1 MQTMGMTEGQWLAS
15 VVTHPD
21 EWAYYYLHPRT
32 GVELRPYSEDLSEL
46 VFVQNLKLSATQP
59 VFKTFPE
66 LDFWEMKDLY
76 SRHPKHPDLWNHPWI
91 AAAYLT
97 SHGQFQTA
105 ALLYPDESSIDKSDD
120 IIINSVWPTFEEV
133 NRSLPAF
140 TQIHQKAFTAD
151 INAIYD
157 RSTHSKPSVHI
168 NGTTEDV
175 VCLGIREAIETVSGL
190 VDLKDDNKI
199 FTRGFNSLHIIHLAG
214 LLSSA
219 FDQPINSYLKHG
231 PQDKIYHSKVTQDML
246 IKYARAFEPPR
257 EAKEHIVLTG
267 TTREISSYLL
277 DVLCNNDKVVKVW
290 CLNRSADAFQ
300 RQVDSAKSKDLSSN
314 WQSKAKFIRYDVASE
329 NLGLSQAD
337 FKEIKNEATAI
348 IHNAWEVNFN
358 LPLSSFEPQFVGL
371 KSLVN
376 ICREAHHK
384 IRFFFISSI
393 SAAMKWPSDLLGP
406 ILEASIPRFDA
417 PINRYGSS
425 KLIAKHLL
433 SKAVRAGVLSLSVL

>member
-1 MQTMGMTEGQWLAS
+1 
-15 VVTHPD
+15 
-21 EWAYYYLHPRT
+21 
-32 GVELRPYSEDLSEL
+32 
-46 VFVQNLKLSATQP
+46 
-59 VFKTFPE
+59 
-66 LDFWEMKDLY
+66 
-76 SRHPKHPDLWNHPWI
+76 
-91 AAAYLT
+91 
-97 SHGQFQTA
+97 
-105 ALLYPDESSIDKSDD
+105 
-120 IIINSVWPTFEEV
+120 
-133 NRSLPAF
+133 
-140 TQIHQKAFTAD
+140 
-151 INAIYD
+151 
-157 RSTHSKPSVHI
+157 
-168 NGTTEDV
+168 
-175 VCLGIREAIETVSGL
+175 
-190 VDLKDDNKI
+190 
-199 FTRGFNSLHIIHLAG
+199 
-214 LLSSA
+214 
-219 FDQPINSYLKHG
+219 
-231 PQDKIYHSKVTQDML
+231 ML